1 MNKNIKQIIKNLKK
15 ISSSKSNS
23 ITISVL
29 LKFIKDIKKRNN
41 DLTKEEYCFI
51 EKKLL
56 ILLTDMNKIKNKN
69 EMGILI
75 ESMNLLLDAQEIADI
90 DKKNKMSA
98 AFDSILE
105 EEDLSKDDESDEEDL
120 LKNVKSFDVKLIE
133 KLSKKLKNKIFSQD
147 NAIDVLVNA
156 IKINAAGLGEKNKPI
171 GSFLFTG
178 PTGVGKTEL
187 AKELALQLDI
197 EFIRIDMSEYTKEH
211 TSSKLIGP
219 PAGYKGYENGG
230 VLTNAIIK
238 NSSAV
243 LLLDEIEKAD
253 KDLMSI
259 FLQIMDNA
267 EITDG
272 KGDKVCFRNV
282 IVIMTSNLGTKLESS
297 VGFANKGSKIT
308 NDVDSFFS
316 PEFINRLDSVVKFE
330 HLEKH
335 VTLDI
340 VNKFLN
346 EISQTLSDKKV
357 KLNVSDIAKYKLLEL
372 GYSKEKGAREIR
384 RAITNIIKKPISE
397 EILFGKIKNGGV
409 VKVDMKIDEINFM
422 YKSV

>member
-1 MNKNIKQIIKNLKK
+1 MNRNIKQIIKNLKK
-15 ISSSKSNS
+15 ISSGKSNF
-23 ITISVL
+23 ITISIL

-41 DLTKEEYCFI
+41 DLTKEEYSFI

-56 ILLTDMNKIKNKN
+56 ILMSDMNKINKKY

-75 ESMNLLLDAQEIADI
+75 ESINLLLDAREIASI
-90 DKKNKMSA
+90 SKNSKISA
-98 AFDSILE
+98 AFDDILDD
-105 EEDLSKDDESDEEDL
+105 EDLSKDGETDEEDFL
-120 LKNVKSFDVKLIE
+120 NDLKSFDVKLIK

-156 IKINAAGLGEKNKPI
+156 IKINTAGLGENNKPI

-187 AKELALQLDI
+187 AKELASQLDI
-197 EFIRIDMSEYTKEH
+197 EFIRIDMSEYSKEH

-282 IVIMTSNLGTKLESS
+282 IVIMTSNLGTKSESS

-316 PEFINRLDSVVKFE
+316 PEFINRLDSVVKFK

-346 EISQTLSDKKV
+346 EISHTLTDKKV
-357 KLNVSDIAKYKLLEL
+357 KLNVSDTAKDKLLEL
-372 GYSKEKGAREIR
+372 GYSKEKGARAIR
-384 RAITNIIKKPISE
+384 RTITDFIKKPISE

-409 VKVDMKIDEINFM
+409 VKVDMKIDEINFT
-422 YKSV
+422 YQTV